1 MRHALQLYFR
11 RGMKELADFEGAGGL
26 DKIWRFAP
34 GMVQSSDSPHMV
46 FGAISAGVK

>member
-26 DKIWRFAP
+26 DKIWRFAL
-34 GMVQSSDSPHMV
+34 GMVQSEDFWLGDSDQSRP
-46 FGAISAGVK
+46 SS